1 MRGKKIVGKT
11 NKRKQWQ
18 RKKKQAYFE
27 VKIERGSNH
36 RRKYEREEL
45 I

>member
-18 RKKKQAYFE
+18 RKKKKQAYFE

-36 RRKYEREEL
+36 RRNMRERN
-45 I
+45 